1 MKKLFLFLL
10 GYLLISNICFSQFK
24 LTIEIAEIRN
34 DKGTIMLELFD
45 NNQNVIKQEMGA
57 IKNNFCLI
65 SISELKTG
73 KYAVRFY
80 HDENQNGK
88 METNSFGKPT
98 EGFGFSNNVVGIFGA
113 PEFEKWLFEI
123 NSDTTINLKPVYK

>member
-1 MKKLFLFLL
+1 MKKLFSFLI
-10 GYLLISNICFSQFK
+10 GYLLISNICFSQFT

-45 NNQNVIKQEMGA
+45 KNENVIKQEMGV
-57 IKNNFCLI
+57 IKGNFCLF
-65 SISELKTG
+65 SISDLNPG

-98 EGFGFSNNVVGIFGA
+98 EGYGFSNNVAGKSGV
-113 PEFEKWLFEI
+113 PDFEKWLFEI
-123 NSDTTINLKPVYK
+123 NSDIKINLKPVYR

>member
-1 MKKLFLFLL
+1 MKKTIAVFL

-34 DKGTIMLELFD
+34 SKGMIMLELFD
-45 NNQNVIKQEMGA
+45 INEKVIKQEMNPV
-57 IKNNFCLI
+57 KDNFCSF
-65 SISELKTG
+65 SISNLKPG

-80 HDENQNGK
+80 HDENLNGK

-98 EGFGFSNNVVGIFGA
+98 EGYGFSNNVTGKFGA
-113 PEFEKWLFEI
+113 PKFEKWLFDLNTDLKI
-123 NSDTTINLKPVYK
+123 TLKPVY